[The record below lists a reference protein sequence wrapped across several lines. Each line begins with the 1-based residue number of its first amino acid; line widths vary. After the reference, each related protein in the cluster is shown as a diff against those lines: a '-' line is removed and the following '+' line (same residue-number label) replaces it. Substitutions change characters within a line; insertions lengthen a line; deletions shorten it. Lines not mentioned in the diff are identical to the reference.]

1 MYTGNGWY
9 HDGIITR
16 DLWASS
22 DGTSLELILGSKL
35 MTLLRSSSSCSM
47 TGSWQSKRAYGVLV
61 TGQTGIWNWPPFHS
75 MLMVRST
82 YNDVWASEDGIAWQ
96 KIVENAPWEHQ
107 MLLTVAVYKIWVLG
121 GFSNKDNHNF
131 T

>member
-1 MYTGNGWY
+1 
-9 HDGIITR
+9 
-16 DLWASS
+16 
-22 DGTSLELILGSKL
+22 
-35 MTLLRSSSSCSM
+35 
-47 TGSWQSKRAYGVLV
+47 
-61 TGQTGIWNWPPFHS
+61 

-82 YNDVWASEDGIAWQ
+82 YNNVWASEDGIAWQ

-131 T
+131 R

>member
-1 MYTGNGWY
+1 
-9 HDGIITR
+9 
-16 DLWASS
+16 
-22 DGTSLELILGSKL
+22 
-35 MTLLRSSSSCSM
+35 
-47 TGSWQSKRAYGVLV
+47 
-61 TGQTGIWNWPPFHS
+61 

-82 YNDVWASEDGIAWQ
+82 YNNVWASEDGIEWQ

-131 T
+131 R